1 VCKIKLSPETE
12 TPVTQHTPEN
22 PVFEAPFMADDSD
35 VMTTKFFLYEDIFSC
50 FLHKLKFAVL
60 FSNSLLLCLTL

>member
-1 VCKIKLSPETE
+1 MCKIKLSPETE

-35 VMTTKFFLYEDIFSC
+35 VMTTKFVSMKMYL
-50 FLHKLKFAVL
+50 AV
-60 FSNSLLLCLTL
+60 FYTN